1 MAANDIQ
8 TLLLQIKD
16 GIARIEAGELR
27 REILNDIERDF
38 LQMLE
43 LIKLFLISERDTY
56 YGYFLMSM
64 RFQAEFGSNSI
75 AGIRLGEYP
84 PLFVSNPLILCKFE
98 LREILYVVCHE
109 IEHVALNHPAEMLRA
124 NPEKD
129 PKLFELFNLAADAS
143 VNDRLDQEVAQGRKF
158 LKAPEGAVSS
168 RTLRTMFE
176 LPWLQKLENYQYYY
190 DAICDTGIE
199 PPESGPERMVSQLV
213 KGAGDEQP
221 EGEPGDEADGT
232 NAGGADSGGAGAGD
246 DASAD
251 AGAADAAGADDDG
264 LGDVVTAANCGKPSD
279 HEWED
284 EESQLDAEEVGYAV
298 RELMNAAVDLMNEES
313 RGLMPAGF
321 MQAVARINEPPRL
334 SWEQI
339 LKKYVGT
346 ISAGKRKT
354 RSRLNRRQPTRFDL
368 SGAVDEKT
376 LKIVVAIDTSGSVDD
391 QQVAQIFNE
400 IFSIIAHRRFEM
412 TVIECDAQV
421 QRTYRVRTRSDV
433 QLSVLGRGGTA
444 FTPVIELINND
455 RYYRDA
461 LLIYFTDG
469 WGERSIPRP
478 LTYRNLWV
486 LTSGTYLSVSEPYGT
501 VVSMDGGVVDA
512 G

>member
-1 MAANDIQ
+1 MSAQDIQ
-8 TLLLQIKD
+8 TLLLRIKG
-16 GIARIEAGELR
+16 GIARIEAGELS
-27 REILNDIERDF
+27 RETLEQIERDF

-64 RFQAEFGSNSI
+64 RFKAEFDGRAI

-84 PLFVSNPLILCKFE
+84 PLFVSNPLLLCKFE
-98 LREILYVVCHE
+98 LKEILYVVCHE
-109 IEHVALNHPAEMLRA
+109 IEHVALIHPAEMLKA
-124 NPEKD
+124 NPDRD
-129 PKLFELFNLAADAS
+129 PKLFELFNLAADSS
-143 VNDRLDQEVAQGRKF
+143 VNDRLDLEVMQGRKF
-158 LKAPEGAVSS
+158 LKSPEGAVSS
-168 RTLRTMFE
+168 AALREMFG
-176 LPWLQKLENYQYYY
+176 LPYLRKLENYQYYY
-190 DAICDTGIE
+190 DEIVKTGIE
-199 PPESGPERMVSQLV
+199 PPDSGPQRMLMQVA
-213 KGAGDEQP
+213 KGEGDDQSED
-221 EGEPGDEADGT
+221 GADGDNGDFGT
-232 NAGGADSGGAGAGD
+232 GDGAGD
-246 DASAD
+246 DLGDGAGVGSEED
-251 AGAADAAGADDDG
+251 AGAGQDE
-264 LGDVVTAANCGKPSD
+264 VVTAGTCGTPSD

-298 RELMNAAVDLMNEES
+298 RELVNAAVDLMNEET

-321 MQAVARINEPPRL
+321 MSMVRELNEPPRL
-334 SWEQI
+334 SWGQL

-368 SGAVDEKT
+368 SGEVDEKT

-391 QQVAQIFNE
+391 QQVAHIFNE

-469 WGERSIPRP
+469 WGERNIPQPR
-478 LTYRNLWV
+478 TYRNLWV
-486 LTSGTYLSVSEPYGT
+486 LTSGTYLSLSEPYGT
-501 VVSMDGGVVDA
+501 VVSMDEGVVNA

>member
-1 MAANDIQ
+1 MAATDIQ
-8 TLLLQIKD
+8 TLLLRIKE
-16 GIARIEAGELR
+16 GIARIEAGELGLD
-27 REILNDIERDF
+27 ILKDIERDF

-64 RFQAEFGSNSI
+64 RFKVEFASRSI

-84 PLFVSNPLILCKFE
+84 PLFVSNPLLLCKFE
-98 LREILYVVCHE
+98 LKEILYVVCHE

-124 NPEKD
+124 NPDKD

-143 VNDRLDQEVAQGRKF
+143 VNDRLDEEVSGGRKF
-158 LKAPEGAVSS
+158 LKSPSGAVSS
-168 RTLRTMFE
+168 STLKEMFG
-176 LPWLQKLENYQYYY
+176 LPWLYGLESYLYYY
-190 DAICDTGIE
+190 EAIRNCDIE
-199 PPESGPERMVSQLV
+199 LPESGPQRMLAQVAGGS
-213 KGAGDEQP
+213 GDEQD
-221 EGEPGDEADGT
+221 GDGADGNT
-232 NAGGADSGGAGAGD
+232 DGSGGEDGAGVGGASGDGGGPN
-246 DASAD
+246 
-251 AGAADAAGADDDG
+251 AAEESEQGESDGG
-264 LGDVVTAANCGKPSD
+264 LGDIVTAANCGNPSD
-279 HEWED
+279 HEWGE

-298 RELMNAAVDLMNEES
+298 RELVNATVGLMNEET
-313 RGLMPAGF
+313 RGLMPASF
-321 MQAVARINEPPRL
+321 MQTVEMLNEPPRL

-368 SGAVDEKT
+368 SGEVDEKT
-376 LKIVVAIDTSGSVDD
+376 LKLVVAIDTSGSVDD
-391 QQVAQIFNE
+391 QQVAGIFNE
-400 IFSIIAHRRFEM
+400 IFAIIAKRKFEM

-421 QRTYRVRTRSDV
+421 QRVYRVRNRGDV
-433 QLSVLGRGGTA
+433 QLSVMGRGGTA

-478 LTYRNLWV
+478 RTYRNLWV
-486 LTSGTYLSVSEPYGT
+486 LTQGSYLSVSEPYGT
-501 VVSMDGGVVDA
+501 VVSMDGRP
-512 G
+512 

>member
-1 MAANDIQ
+1 MSAQDIQ
-8 TLLLQIKD
+8 TLLLRIKG
-16 GIARIEAGELR
+16 GIARIEAGELS
-27 REILNDIERDF
+27 RETLEQIERDF

-64 RFQAEFGSNSI
+64 RFKAEFDGRAI

-84 PLFVSNPLILCKFE
+84 PLFVSNPLLLCKFE
-98 LREILYVVCHE
+98 LKEILYVVCHE
-109 IEHVALNHPAEMLRA
+109 IEHVALNHPAEMLKA
-124 NPEKD
+124 NPDRD

-143 VNDRLDQEVAQGRKF
+143 VNDRLDLEVMQGRKF
-158 LKAPEGAVSS
+158 LKSPEGAVSS
-168 RTLRTMFE
+168 AALREMFG
-176 LPWLQKLENYQYYY
+176 LPYLRKLENYQYYY
-190 DAICDTGIE
+190 DEIVKTGIE
-199 PPESGPERMVSQLV
+199 PPDSGPQRMLMQVA
-213 KGAGDEQP
+213 KGEGDDQSED
-221 EGEPGDEADGT
+221 GADGDNGDFGT
-232 NAGGADSGGAGAGD
+232 GDGAGD
-246 DASAD
+246 DLGDGAGVGSEED
-251 AGAADAAGADDDG
+251 AGAGQDE
-264 LGDVVTAANCGKPSD
+264 VVTAGTCGTPSD

-298 RELMNAAVDLMNEES
+298 RELVNAAVDLMNEET

-321 MQAVARINEPPRL
+321 MSMVRELNEPPRL
-334 SWEQI
+334 SWGQL

-368 SGAVDEKT
+368 SGEVDEKT

-391 QQVAQIFNE
+391 QQVAHIFNE

-469 WGERSIPRP
+469 WGERNIPQPR
-478 LTYRNLWV
+478 TYRNLWV
-486 LTSGTYLSVSEPYGT
+486 LTSGTYLSLSEPYGT
-501 VVSMDGGVVDA
+501 VVSMDEGVVNA

>member
-8 TLLLQIKD
+8 TLLLRIKD

-27 REILNDIERDF
+27 RETLDEIERDF

-64 RFQAEFGSNSI
+64 RFQAEFGSKAI

-84 PLFVSNPLILCKFE
+84 PLFVSNPLLLCKFE

-124 NPEKD
+124 NPDKD

-143 VNDRLDQEVAQGRKF
+143 VNDRLDQEAAQGRKF
-158 LKAPEGAVSS
+158 LKAPEGVVNS
-168 RTLRTMFE
+168 RTLQTMFK

-199 PPESGPERMVSQLV
+199 PPESGPQRMLAQLAD
-213 KGAGDEQP
+213 GAGDAQQ
-221 EGEPGDEADGT
+221 GDGSGDNADGT
-232 NAGGADSGGAGAGD
+232 
-246 DASAD
+246 DAETTGS
-251 AGAADAAGADDDG
+251 DG
-264 LGDVVTAANCGKPSD
+264 TGSSDGYVDDVVTAASCRKPSD
-279 HEWED
+279 HDWED
-284 EESQLDAEEVGYAV
+284 ENSQLDAEEVGYAV
-298 RELMNAAVDLMNEES
+298 RELMNAAVGLMNEES
-313 RGLMPAGF
+313 RGLMPADF

-391 QQVAQIFNE
+391 RQVAQIFNE

-421 QRTYRVRTRSDV
+421 QRIYRVRTRSDV

-478 LTYRNLWV
+478 RTYRNLWV
-486 LTSGTYLSVSEPYGT
+486 LTSGSYLSLSEPYGT